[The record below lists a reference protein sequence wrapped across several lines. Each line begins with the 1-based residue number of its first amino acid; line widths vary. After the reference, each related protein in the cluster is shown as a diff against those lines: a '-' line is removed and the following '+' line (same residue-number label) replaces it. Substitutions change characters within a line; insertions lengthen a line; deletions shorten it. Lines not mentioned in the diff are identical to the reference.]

1 MADLL
6 QFMASLITKMKILQ
20 WIDCSGTPPYVT
32 NSKSLDVAPEIA
44 KNYRG
49 NWLPFWC
56 LGSLFLFARKSLY
69 NEAFRILS
77 STLNLNPKL
86 VHVGSISIYFYALFH
101 LPPKSMSF
109 KICHG
114 TRQASLPSGFEDEVS
129 HEADLTNKDWGSMG
143 YQ

>member
-1 MADLL
+1 
-6 QFMASLITKMKILQ
+6 LIAFL
-20 WIDCSGTPPYVT
+20 V
-32 NSKSLDVAPEIA
+32 
-44 KNYRG
+44 
-49 NWLPFWC
+49 

-69 NEAFRILS
+69 NEAFRILN
-77 STLNLNPKL
+77 STLYLNPKL
-86 VHVGSISIYFYALFH
+86 VHVGSISMHFSNLFH

-114 TRQASLPSGFEDEVS
+114 TRQASLPSGFEDEIS